1 MAGFGPALMLEMSVS
16 VLWFFFLGWLIFTL
30 AILYTRPKFFDPLAN
45 FAGDLGQATWAK
57 DQNDDDQNDD

>member
-1 MAGFGPALMLEMSVS
+1 MAGFGPALMLEM
-16 VLWFFFLGWLIFTL
+16 LIFTL